1 MPQNSDHRD
10 ERGLSMGT
18 LGTGQ
23 GDRIRRDIWSLT
35 HRQMFDMSG
44 GSAGTSC
51 TSLSAALR
59 QAVKDPGVGSIVL
72 DIDSPGGDVEGVD
85 ELASEIY
92 AARKQKKT
100 PLYPIAFVR
109 PQLTSGG
116 PGIRNCGQ
124 PFILDRLDRRVHVAR
139 GRLSSTWCGWY
150 KARTY
155 RVRREQAE
163 TNNLG
168 PLSDTAPA
176 HLQGI
181 VNGFGV
187 AFEKAVARG
196 RGIKQ
201 DEVHNK
207 FGGGRVFDAKTA
219 VRIGMA
225 HRVATL
231 TDVLTVPPS
240 LSTSASRRW
249 AQFAAMPAS
258 AAAKK
263 RKAEFARMRHQ
274 LLMAKNGTVAAPNGG
289 IDPPAPTIIHRV

>member
-1 MPQNSDHRD
+1 MNWPRRSTQRGSKRRHRCIQLPLCVRSLHLAAQAS
-10 ERGLSMGT
+10 EIVVSPS
-18 LGTGQ
+18 
-23 GDRIRRDIWSLT
+23 SLT
-35 HRQMFDMSG
+35 
-44 GSAGTSC
+44 GSIGVYM
-51 TSLSAALR
+51 LHEDDSAAL
-59 QAVKDPGVGSIVL
+59 D
-72 DIDSPGGDVEGVD
+72 
-85 ELASEIY
+85 
-92 AARKQKKT
+92 AA
-100 PLYPIAFVR
+100 
-109 PQLTSGG
+109 
-116 PGIRNCGQ
+116 GIRLELIGYGEN
-124 PFILDRLDRRVHVAR
+124 
-139 GRLSSTWCGWY
+139 
-150 KARTY
+150 K
-155 RVRREQAE
+155 AE

-231 TDVLTVPPS
+231 TDVLTAPPS